1 VKYIIG
7 SVWGVLISLIY
18 SFALLPPLSDFP
30 VLVAVLAPVYLL
42 AGSLQARPP
51 TTFMAMGI
59 TLTLPVLCELGAH
72 YSGDFADAANTAIA
86 LFFATGFA
94 VIGMSLLQTVQADAA
109 INRLLKLANAIFAA
123 A

>member
-1 VKYIIG
+1 M
-7 SVWGVLISLIY
+7 
-18 SFALLPPLSDFP
+18 
-30 VLVAVLAPVYLL
+30 LVAVLAPVYLL

-59 TLTLPVLCELGAH
+59 TLTLPVLCELGAR

-94 VIGMSLLQTVQADAA
+94 VIGMSLLQTVTGGRGDKASAETVPTRYSPQRERR
-109 INRLLKLANAIFAA
+109 I
-123 A
+123 

>member
-1 VKYIIG
+1 
-7 SVWGVLISLIY
+7 
-18 SFALLPPLSDFP
+18 
-30 VLVAVLAPVYLL
+30 
-42 AGSLQARPP
+42 
-51 TTFMAMGI
+51 MAMGI

-72 YSGDFADAANTAIA
+72 YSGDFAAANTAIA

-109 INRLLKLANAIFAA
+109 INRLLNFANAIFAA